1 MPRPA
6 PAAAPAADFTA
17 LLAGLLAL
25 IEAHRA
31 RVTSA
36 AALALWAAVSNVVA
50 LARVYAAAPG
60 LWTLRTATTTDA
72 CALSLD
78 RPADW
83 HEHPGAAPP
92 AAARDVTR
100 YRMSP
105 AVLALRLAMFA
116 VDTRRALGLPLRRR
130 RPRLVLLQGGRAA
143 GPRPAAE

>member
-6 PAAAPAADFTA
+6 PAADF
-17 LLAGLLAL
+17 LAILVGLLAL

-31 RVTSA
+31 AATSA
-36 AALALWAAVSNVVA
+36 AAVALLTALSRLAG
-50 LARVYAAAPG
+50 LARVYATGPG
-60 LWTLRTATTTDA
+60 WWTLRTATTTDA
-72 CALSLD
+72 PEFSGACTLSLD

-83 HEHPGAAPP
+83 HEHPDAVP
-92 AAARDVTR
+92 
-100 YRMSP
+100 P

-116 VDTRRALGLPLRRR
+116 VDTRRALGLPLRRARPR

>member
-6 PAAAPAADFTA
+6 PAAAPAADFNA

-60 LWTLRTATTTDA
+60 LWTLRPQHTDAPEFSGGA

-83 HEHPGAAPP
+83 HEHPDALPP
-92 AAARDVTR
+92 AVPRR
-100 YRMSP
+100 LSP
-105 AVLALRLAMFA
+105 GVVVLRHAMA
-116 VDTRRALGLPLRRR
+116 WVDLRRARQR
-130 RPRLVLLQGGRAA
+130 RPRLVLLQGGRPA